1 MSSIRNAFVSVL
13 IVSAVATGT
22 AYAPTPSAAA
32 ESIVQSAKSAADD
45 VSKWTQKQ
53 WNATKAKWAKEKDKW
68 AACNKQATD
77 QKLSGRKSWSFLY
90 DCMTS

>member
-1 MSSIRNAFVSVL
+1 MSPVRNAVVFVL
-13 IVSAVATGT
+13 IASAMVATT

-32 ESIVQSAKSAADD
+32 ESITQSAKSAADD

-53 WNATKAKWAKEKDKW
+53 WTAAKAKWAKEKDKW
-68 AACNKQATD
+68 
-77 QKLSGRKSWSFLY
+77 SFIY

>member
-13 IVSAVATGT
+13 IASAVAAGT
-22 AYAPTPSAAA
+22 AYAPIPTAAA
-32 ESIVQSAKSAADD
+32 ESITQSAKSAADD

-53 WNATKAKWAKEKDKW
+53 WNAAKAKWAKEKDKW
-68 AACNKQATD
+68 TACNKLATD
-77 QKLSGRKSWSFLY
+77 QKLSGHKSWSFLY

>member
-1 MSSIRNAFVSVL
+1 MSSIRNAFISVL
-13 IVSAVATGT
+13 IVSAMATGT
-22 AYAPTPSAAA
+22 AYGPTPSAAA

-53 WNATKAKWAKEKDKW
+53 WNATKAKWAKEKEKW
-68 AACNKQATD
+68 AACNKRATD

>member
-13 IVSAVATGT
+13 IVSAMAAGT

-53 WNATKAKWAKEKDKW
+53 WNATKAKWAKE
-68 AACNKQATD
+68 ATD
-77 QKLSGRKSWSFLY
+77 QKLSGRKNWSFLY